1 MVISSLNKNRT
12 IVVISYL
19 YEDGLGIELMID
31 EYDKRFFLIK

>member
-19 YEDGLGIELMID
+19 YEDGLGIELVID
-31 EYDKRFFLIK
+31 EYGKQIF